1 MAHSNVA
8 GSTTSTDKIIS
19 SIRLPDGNVYEVH
32 DSSAI
37 HDVSELGL
45 SAALVFK
52 GTKATVA
59 NLPSTG
65 NKTGDV
71 WGVGDQEYVWVN
83 RKIVR
88 TGLSPDVEIQQGLY
102 ASLVST
108 TPLTKSQLI
117 GATVSLYDVVDG
129 ARTITIDESK
139 IKGETSDGLYV
150 DCGTL
155 FYIIVVYNEGYTPN
169 ISFLGNAFSKTGVYF
184 SYTGLY
190 DHQRVEELTLNEG
203 DWELLGSVH
212 DAASSTHKHNIKD
225 VKGTNKK
232 SAVTGSVTV
241 PTITSNQKHLKL
253 TSSAPTIS
261 ATESSQVLGAG
272 TKFGA
277 TLSRSPKDL
286 IATISEVSVG
296 ANGTAKSITGF
307 GAHTTAAAITALNT
321 TSINNPTTTD
331 VSVPNVTSNT
341 SVSASKVAV
350 FEGEAPSWNAS
361 VSNGVLSF
369 NFIVGT
375 IPPHVQVTDVTA
387 SKVTLGDNIVASKV
401 TTSAVTVATGSKTTA
416 NAITALGTPTTA
428 TTLTGVKVTTQPT
441 ATIKTVVAGEGDV
454 MITEVDGVTINVTK
468 ENINA
473 ITGGL
478 SVNAIQITPTLVDAA
493 ETGKTVPVVT
503 SASIGS
509 TNVSFTGEAAAQEWS
524 FTSGETDIP
533 KE

>member
-52 GTKATVA
+52 GTKSTVA

-65 NKTGDV
+65 NKVGDV
-71 WGVGDQEYVWVN
+71 WLVTEDSREYVWTKVHISN
-83 RKIVR
+83 SYADTVLIDDYNLMYAC
-88 TGLSPDVEIQQGLY
+88 LS
-102 ASLVST
+102 SNST
-108 TPLTKSQLI
+108 YTKAQLI
-117 GATVSLYDVVDG
+117 GASVETNDGYYGNQTFTISESMVTEETENGLSIRLGEFLYIWVAYTAGYNGLPSVGTYLSDQHRNDIKKVESVTLADG
-129 ARTITIDESK
+129 GWE
-139 IKGETSDGLYV
+139 GLGGIY
-150 DCGTL
+150 
-155 FYIIVVYNEGYTPN
+155 
-169 ISFLGNAFSKTGVYF
+169 
-184 SYTGLY
+184 
-190 DHQRVEELTLNEG
+190 
-203 DWELLGSVH
+203 

-232 SAVTGSVTV
+232 STVTGSVTV

-272 TKFGA
+272 TTFGA
-277 TLSRSPKDL
+277 TLSKSPRDL

-341 SVSASKVAV
+341 SVSASKVSV
-350 FEGEAPSWNAS
+350 FEGDAPSWNAS
-361 VSNGVLSF
+361 VNNGVLSF
-369 NFIVGT
+369 NFTVGT

-416 NAITALGTPTTA
+416 NAITELGTPTTA

-454 MITEVDGVTINVTK
+454 MITEVDSATINVTK
-468 ENINA
+468 ENVNA